1 MTGAAE
7 DQPLAIVGR
16 LATALGAFGVGQI
29 VVTGSA
35 ALGVWATP
43 RQSRDIDL
51 CGSVPPASVPKILA
65 RFDGLAAGP
74 ADAPGVLRL
83 RFGSWDVDLFV
94 TSDDPYDRECS
105 ARAVEV
111 PTAAG
116 PVRVVTAEDLLI
128 HKLIKLRNDRRRL
141 LQDLADMR
149 AVLQAQ
155 LPSLD
160 WDYLR
165 RWLPADEAE
174 TLSVLSTC
182 DDEQLARRILGK

>member
-1 MTGAAE
+1 MTAGDE

-16 LATALGAFGVGQI
+16 LASALSHYGVGQL

-51 CGSVPPASVPKILA
+51 CGSVPPAVVPKLLA

-74 ADAPGVLRL
+74 PDAPGLLRL
-83 RFGSWDVDLFV
+83 RFLNWDVDLFV
-94 TSDDPYDRECS
+94 VADDPYDRECA

-111 PTAAG
+111 ATPFG
-116 PVRVVTAEDLLI
+116 SVRVVTPEDLLI
-128 HKLIKLRNDRRRL
+128 HKLIKLRSDRRRL

-149 AVLQAQ
+149 ALTQAQ
-155 LPSLD
+155 QSSLD
-160 WDYLR
+160 WAYLR
-165 RWLPADEAE
+165 RWLPAPEAD
-174 TLSVLSTC
+174 LLASVSSA
-182 DDEQLARRILGK
+182 DDEELARRIFGR

>member
-1 MTGAAE
+1 MTGGSE
-7 DQPLAIVGR
+7 EKPLEIVGR
-16 LATALGAFGVGQI
+16 LAAALGGYGVSQI

-51 CGSVPPASVPKILA
+51 CGSVPPAAVPKILA
-65 RFDGLAAGP
+65 RFGGLAAGP
-74 ADAPGVLRL
+74 ADAPGLLRL

-94 TSDDPYDRECS
+94 TSDDPYDRECA
-105 ARAVEV
+105 ARAAEV
-111 PTAAG
+111 ATPAG
-116 PVRVVTAEDLLI
+116 NVRVVKPEDLLI
-128 HKLIKLRNDRRRL
+128 HKFIKLRNDRRRL

-155 LPSLD
+155 HQTLD

-174 TLSVLSTC
+174 TLSVLSEA